1 MKRKLFAFFI
11 LIFSGVKAYLQDVI
25 FPRQLTNAGSTL
37 VMYQPQVDTWEKY
50 KKLAFRVAFSLKPSQ
65 GEEILGVMYMEA
77 DTETDMDTHRVLM
90 DSISVLK
97 ISFSLPVMV
106 RNPSLSIEP

>member
-1 MKRKLFAFFI
+1 MKRKIFAFFI
-11 LIFSGVKAYLQDVI
+11 LFFSGVKAYLQDVI
-25 FPRQLTNAGSTL
+25 FPRQLTNGGSTL

-50 KKLAFRVAFSLKPSQ
+50 KKLAFRVAFSLKPSK

-97 ISFSLPVMV
+97 ISF
-106 RNPSLSIEP
+106 PS